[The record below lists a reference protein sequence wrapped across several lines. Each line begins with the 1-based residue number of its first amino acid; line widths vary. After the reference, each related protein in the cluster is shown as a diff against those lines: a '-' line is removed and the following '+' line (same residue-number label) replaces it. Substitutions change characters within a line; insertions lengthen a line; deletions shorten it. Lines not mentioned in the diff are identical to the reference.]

1 MGFASLFAGKM
12 LGDGYLN
19 RTRRACRFAFL
30 HSLSDK
36 DYAQYC
42 LDLFA
47 KYLPF
52 GSSEVKLESCFDSR
66 SQKVYHRVFC
76 QSRTSAVLDELY
88 PLWYRGRKVIPIEWV
103 DENLDVDGLAIWYQD
118 DGHLKEGGCRIIL
131 SADSFSERE
140 KAFLCLLLLNK
151 FNIKSSVDCQGRLDI
166 SSRLEVRKFQA
177 LVEPLVH
184 PSMGRKTIVDKWQL
198 WAVQW
203 AECKVP
209 DRGIC
214 RTSIYLPYELYE
226 VMRGSGYS
234 SLLNRLLGEWLEKQ
248 WAVICSDSA
257 QRYRWLVEHTGVA
270 RGEYMITPRFW
281 PDVKTKLDL
290 LSLATGFERSELVT
304 IALMGL

>member
-30 HSLSDK
+30 HSLFDK

-52 GSSEVKLESCFDSR
+52 GSSEVKLEVCFDSR
-66 SQKVYHRVFC
+66 SQKAYPRVFC
-76 QSRTSAVLDELY
+76 QSRTSAVLAELY
-88 PLWYRGRKVIPIEWV
+88 PLWYRGRKVIPMEWV
-103 DENLDVDGLAIWYQD
+103 AENFDVDGLAIWYQD
-118 DGHLKEGGCRIIL
+118 DGHLKEGGCRIII
-131 SADSFSERE
+131 SADAFSERE
-140 KAFLCLLLLNK
+140 KAYLCSLLLDK

-203 AECKVP
+203 AECKVS

-226 VMRGSGYS
+226 LMRGPGYS

-248 WAVICSDSA
+248 WAVISSDPA
-257 QRYRWLVEHTGVA
+257 QRYCWLVKHTDVA
-270 RGEYMITPRFW
+270 RGEYMITPRFG

-304 IALMGL
+304 MALMGL